1 MNILFISQHFPPEVG
16 ADSGRVSELTKI
28 WAKGNQNVTV
38 LTGYPI
44 TPAGNVYSK
53 YKQIYKKFAKYP

>member
-28 WAKGNQNVTV
+28 WAKEGKNVTV

-44 TPAGNVYSK
+44 SPAGNVHTK
-53 YKQIYKKFAKYP
+53 YKQSYFINTLS